1 MSGGV
6 EIGSGIEL
14 GTGILIGLNQVF
26 VIDFITEDSNNL
38 VSELDQNF
46 IEE

>member
-1 MSGGV
+1 MSGV
-6 EIGSGIEL
+6 EIGSGIEI
-14 GTGILIGLNQVF
+14 GTGIVIGLTA
-26 VIDFITEDSNNL
+26 ITSTDFITEDSNDL

>member
-1 MSGGV
+1 MSGV
-6 EIGSGIEL
+6 EIGSGIEI
-14 GTGILIGLNQVF
+14 GTGILIGLNS
-26 VIDFITEDSNNL
+26 ITITDFITEDSNDL